1 MPSIEVAINDRKY
14 RMACEEGQEEH
25 LRGLAEDFDRRIAEL
40 KGELGEIGDAR
51 LTVVA
56 ALTLADELFEANQ
69 RMEELREKLAEAER
83 AGALASDRAQATQA
97 AVVAALNAASE
108 RIERVTRGL
117 NQGLTSHVPM
127 G

>member
-1 MPSIEVAINDRKY
+1 MPSIDVVIAGRKY

-25 LRGLAEDFDRRIAEL
+25 LRGLAEDFDRRISSL
-40 KGELGEIGDAR
+40 RSDLGEIGDAR

-56 ALTLADELFEANQ
+56 ALMLADELHEAGKQ
-69 RMEELREKLAEAER
+69 IDALRAKIAEADQV
-83 AGALASDRAQATQA
+83 ASAAADRAQATQA

-108 RIERVTRGL
+108 RIERVTKGL
-117 NQGLTSHVPM
+117 NQGLASAIPM

>member
-1 MPSIEVAINDRKY
+1 MPSIEVVIAGRKY

-25 LRGLAEDFDRRIAEL
+25 LRSLAEDFDRRIAEL
-40 KGELGEIGDAR
+40 KSSLGEIGDAR

-56 ALTLADELFEANQ
+56 ALMLADELFDAGKQIEA
-69 RMEELREKLAEAER
+69 LRAKLAEAEQ
-83 AGALASDRAQATQA
+83 ATAIAADRSQATQA

-117 NQGLTSHVPM
+117 NQGLADTLPM

>member
-1 MPSIEVAINDRKY
+1 MPSIEVAIAGRKY
-14 RMACEEGQEEH
+14 RMACEDGQEEH
-25 LRGLAEDFDRRIAEL
+25 LRGLAEAFDGRIAGL
-40 KGELGEIGDAR
+40 KKDLGEIGDAR

-56 ALTLADELFEANQ
+56 ALMLADELFEAGKQ
-69 RMEELREKLAEAER
+69 IEALRTQLGQAEQQGLAA
-83 AGALASDRAQATQA
+83 ADRAQATQA

-117 NQGLTSHVPM
+117 NQGLGDNVPM

>member
-1 MPSIEVAINDRKY
+1 MPSIDVVIAGRKY

-25 LRGLAEDFDRRIAEL
+25 LRGLAEDFDRRISAL
-40 KGELGEIGDAR
+40 RNDLGEIGDAR

-56 ALTLADELFEANQ
+56 ALMLADELHEAGKQ
-69 RMEELREKLAEAER
+69 IDALRAKIAEADQV
-83 AGALASDRAQATQA
+83 ANAAADRAQATQA

-108 RIERVTRGL
+108 RIERVTKGL
-117 NQGLTSHVPM
+117 NQGLASAVPM

>member
-1 MPSIEVAINDRKY
+1 MPSIEVVIAGRKY
-14 RMACEEGQEEH
+14 RMACEEGQEDH
-25 LRGLAEDFDRRIAEL
+25 LRGLAEDFDRRISEL
-40 KGELGEIGDAR
+40 KSGLGEIGDAR

-56 ALTLADELFEANQ
+56 ALMLADELFEAGK
-69 RMEELREKLAEAER
+69 EIEALRAQFAEAEQ
-83 AGALASDRAQATQA
+83 AGATAVDRAQATQA

-117 NQGLTSHVPM
+117 NQGLADTLPM